1 MEDVGIV
8 GVSQTKYKGENREQT
23 YSDLVY
29 EATTKALNDAGL
41 TIDDIDNIVTVSN
54 DFWDGRT
61 ISSMA
66 DMEACGS
73 MDTDVTTT
81 EDDGTSGILLG
92 FMRTLAEFDTTLVVA
107 RSKISETNPNIVTN
121 TMFDPIFERKLGLD
135 AISSSA
141 LQARRYME
149 KYNITEKQ
157 CAKVSVKNHKNAQNN
172 PYAHL
177 PLDINVSDVLDS
189 RVLADP
195 IKLLDSSPSSDGAS
209 AAILAKKG
217 KAEEISENPV
227 WIKGLGQ
234 CVDSY
239 YLGDRDLAEV
249 KALRKAAE
257 DAYNMAGISNP
268 KDGIDVAEL
277 YDAFSYQELM
287 WYEGLKFCEKGEGGA
302 LIDSEETSM
311 DGEIPVNPSGGVISS
326 HPVLAAGMARVSEA
340 CLQIRGEAGDRQISE
355 NVNNALAHG
364 INGPCGQSHCVLVLG
379 D

>member
-8 GVSQTKYKGENREQT
+8 GVSQTEYKGENREQT

-29 EATTKALNDAGL
+29 EATEKALEDAGMS
-41 TIDDIDNIVTVSN
+41 IDEIDNIVTVSN

-73 MDTDVTTT
+73 WKTDVTTT

-92 FMRTLAEFDTTLVVA
+92 YMRTLAEFDTTLVVA

-121 TMFDPIFERKLGLD
+121 AMFDPIFERKIGLD

-149 KYNITEKQ
+149 RRDISEEQ
-157 CAKVSVKNHKNAQNN
+157 CAKVSVKNHANAKNN

-177 PLDINVSDVLDS
+177 PLDINVEDVMDS

-209 AAILAKKG
+209 AAILAKKD

-227 WIKGLGQ
+227 WIKGIGQ

-239 YLGDRDLAEV
+239 YLGDRDLSEV

-257 DAYNMAGISNP
+257 DAYDMAGINNP
-268 KDGIDVAEL
+268 KEDIDVAEL

-287 WYEGLKFCEKGEGGA
+287 WYEGLKFCGEGEGGK
-302 LIDSEETSM
+302 LIDSGETQM
-311 DGEIPVNPSGGVISS
+311 NGKIPVNPSGGVISS

-340 CLQIRGEAGDRQISE
+340 CLQIREEAGDRQVSE

-364 INGPCGQSHCVLVLG
+364 INGPCGQSHCVIMLG

>member
-1 MEDVGIV
+1 MENVGIV
-8 GVSQTKYKGENREQT
+8 GIGQTKYKGENREQT

-29 EATTKALNDAGL
+29 EATNKALEDAGM

-73 MDTDVTTT
+73 MGTDVTTT
-81 EDDGTSGILLG
+81 EDDGTSGVLLG
-92 FMRTLAEFDTTLVVA
+92 YMRTLAEFDTTLVVA

-121 TMFDPIFERKLGLD
+121 AMFDPIFERKLGLD
-135 AISSSA
+135 GISSSA

-149 KYNITEKQ
+149 KYGITEEQ

-177 PLDINVSDVLDS
+177 PLDIDVEDVLDS

-195 IKLLDSSPSSDGAS
+195 IKLLDSSPASDGAS
-209 AAILAKKG
+209 AAILAKED
-217 KAEEISENPV
+217 KAKEISEKPV

-257 DAYNMAGISNP
+257 DAYEMAGIGDP
-268 KDGIDVAEL
+268 KEDIDVAEL

-287 WYEGLKFCEKGEGGA
+287 WYEGLKFCGEGEGGD
-302 LIDSEETSM
+302 LLESGDTQME
-311 DGEIPVNPSGGVISS
+311 GEIPVNPSGGVISS

-340 CLQIRGEAGDRQISE
+340 CLQIRGEAEGRQISE

-364 INGPCGQSHCVLVLG
+364 INGPAGQSHCVLVLG

>member
-1 MEDVGIV
+1 MKDVGIV
-8 GVSQTKYKGENREQT
+8 GIGQTEYKGENKEQT

-29 EATTKALNDAGL
+29 EATTKALEDADM
-41 TIDDIDNIVTVSN
+41 TIDEIDNIVTVSN

-73 MDTDVTTT
+73 WNTDVTTT
-81 EDDGTSGILLG
+81 EDDGTSGVLLG
-92 FMRTLAEFDTTLVVA
+92 YMRTLAEFDTTLVVA

-121 TMFDPIFERKLGLD
+121 AMFDPVFERKLGLD

-149 KYNITEKQ
+149 KHGVTEEQ
-157 CAKVSVKNHKNAQNN
+157 LAKISVKNHNNAKNN

-177 PLDINVSDVLDS
+177 ALDIEVEDVLES
-189 RVLADP
+189 KVLADP
-195 IKLLDSSPSSDGAS
+195 IKLLDSSPASDGA
-209 AAILAKKG
+209 AATILAKEEE
-217 KAEEISENPV
+217 AREISEDPV
-227 WIKGLGQ
+227 WIRGLGQ

-239 YLGDRDLAEV
+239 YLGDRDLAKV

-257 DAYNMAGISNP
+257 DAYDMAGVSNP
-268 KDGIDVAEL
+268 KEDVDVAEV

-287 WYEGLKFCEKGEGGA
+287 WYEGLGFCGEGEGA
-302 LIDSEETSM
+302 YLLDNEETQMS
-311 DGEIPVNPSGGVISS
+311 GEIPVNPSGWVISS
-326 HPVLAAGMARVSEA
+326 HPVLAAGMARVAEA
-340 CLQIRGEAGDRQISE
+340 CLQVRSEASDRQVSE
-355 NVNNALAHG
+355 NVNTALAHG
-364 INGPCGQSHCVLVLG
+364 VNGPCGQSHCVLVLG